1 MNDILQGMKNEV
13 FTIDFMVLL
22 WHFQLKRYKYA
33 TEASVRTFWIQQTLL
48 HIKGIIIH
56 SKMNVFSHT
65 LDWSLLLLRQKY
77 QNKW

>member
-33 TEASVRTFWIQQTLL
+33 TEASVRTF
-48 HIKGIIIH
+48 
-56 SKMNVFSHT
+56 
-65 LDWSLLLLRQKY
+65 
-77 QNKW
+77 